1 MASRRSYRRGV
12 SDAGQGKRE
21 WEASGVAGL
30 ICTSFTSGIK
40 GCRLGSL
47 RPEKVMLA
55 VAKQRLRG
63 LV

>member
-1 MASRRSYRRGV
+1 VVLVTLGRRKEGRRHWGW
-12 SDAGQGKRE
+12 R
-21 WEASGVAGL
+21 GL

>member
-1 MASRRSYRRGV
+1 MVLVVLGRCEE
-12 SDAGQGKRE
+12 AGE
-21 WEASGVAGL
+21 GL
-30 ICTSFTSGIK
+30 GCGGGFICTSFTSGIK
-40 GCRLGSL
+40 GSRLGRL